1 MNKKQFN
8 WLMTAVAITTLFLFG
23 FAFIPPTASRHFF
36 VRSLLILL
44 IGFCANICYTYRGD
58 HSPSEPLFHVHIGRS
73 GIGLNP
79 RHPLGY
85 KIYFSL
91 IFIFFSL
98 LVASFL

>member
-23 FAFIPPTASRHFF
+23 FAFITPTASRHFF

-44 IGFCANICYTYRGD
+44 IIFCAYICYTYRD
-58 HSPSEPLFHVHIGRS
+58 DLSPSEPLFHVHIGRS

-85 KIYFSL
+85 KVYLAL
-91 IFIFFSL
+91 IFIFFTL
-98 LVASFL
+98 LIGSFL